1 MHWFKQGP
9 YIFTYSI
16 IVQRYTNV
24 YSNIQQIIFD
34 AYYLVD
40 FLVHVW
46 IESMSVTNVPHG
58 ASRKDGH
65 TCIYVYIL
73 TFDPLHAPRHAV

>member
-9 YIFTYSI
+9 YIFTHSI

-40 FLVHVW
+40 FLVHVQ
-46 IESMSVTNVPHG
+46 
-58 ASRKDGH
+58 
-65 TCIYVYIL
+65 
-73 TFDPLHAPRHAV
+73 